1 MHKKLCKIKETP
13 FGYPFMHKKPCEN
26 EETPFGYP
34 FMHKKLCKIK
44 ERCICNGTSE
54 DNGSG

>member
-1 MHKKLCKIKETP
+1 MQEKLCKIK
-13 FGYPFMHKKPCEN
+13 
-26 EETPFGYP
+26 ETPFGYP